1 MGFKSL
7 IEEKFIGQ
15 YLFSHH
21 YALVTH
27 TNMEFQNMN
36 TKNDVVFCSQ
46 LKPVKIYGTS
56 IKI

>member
-1 MGFKSL
+1 MGLKPL

-27 TNMEFQNMN
+27 KYGVSKYEY
-36 TKNDVVFCSQ
+36 KNDVIFCSQ
-46 LKPVKIYGTS
+46 LKPAKVY
-56 IKI
+56 

>member
-1 MGFKSL
+1 MGLKPP

-27 TNMEFQNMN
+27 KYEVQNMN
-36 TKNDVVFCSQ
+36 IKNDVVFYSK
-46 LKPVKIYGTS
+46 LKPAKVY
-56 IKI
+56 